1 MTALN
6 FAFSRISEFQIAE
19 SKTFRR
25 CIQRFDS
32 VVYDRIRELVYPQLK
47 KNPFCG
53 PDISRLT
60 GGMTGFHRFRTDDC
74 RLFYLIEQEQSV
86 VVIVALQPIRRGK

>member
-6 FAFSRISEFQIAE
+6 SAFSSVSEFQIAE
-19 SKTFRR
+19 SKTFRCCR
-25 CIQRFDS
+25 QQFDS
-32 VVYDRIRELVYPQLK
+32 VVYDRIKDFVYPRLR

-60 GGMTGFHRFRTDDC
+60 GELTGFHRFRTDDY

-86 VVIVALQPIRRGK
+86 VVIVSLQPIRRGK